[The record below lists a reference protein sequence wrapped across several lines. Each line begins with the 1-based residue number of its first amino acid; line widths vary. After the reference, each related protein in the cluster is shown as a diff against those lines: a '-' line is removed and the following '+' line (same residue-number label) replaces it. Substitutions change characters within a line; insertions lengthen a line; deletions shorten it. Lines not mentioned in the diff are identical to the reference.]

1 MNELMNSLGATRKL
15 ILERKMS
22 LRRFWDRGFS
32 LWRFKFVLL
41 HRFFHNQESFSRR
54 AKSNKNS
61 ILFFLKSFLGY
72 EKIDIRKEILKL
84 VMPNPLPPTKKRPSD
99 VFRSKIYLSRFK
111 ICIPTSIRIFT
122 KFFKEKFS
130 LVIPGFDVYSLIPCV
145 SWW

>member
-1 MNELMNSLGATRKL
+1 MDFIPEINTWKSTSKS
-15 ILERKMS
+15 ILERKTS
-22 LRRFWDRGFS
+22 LQCSGCAGVW
-32 LWRFKFVLL
+32 LLKFVFL
-41 HRFFHNQESFSRR
+41 HQFFHNQESFSRR
-54 AKSNKNS
+54 VKSNKNS

-99 VFRSKIYLSRFK
+99 VFRSEIYLSRFK
-111 ICIPTSIRIFT
+111 ICVPTSIRIFT

-145 SWW
+145 S